1 MNALRSWYLIAASAG
16 LAFPH
21 PLVGQ
26 ALDFETVLVTEG
38 IYAFIPSDRGV
49 GNSVA
54 IITEDAVVVVDAAL
68 PSLARAVIEKIRTFT
83 DKPVRYVVNTHWHD
97 DHIWGNQ
104 EYSAAFDGVEFIAHE
119 NTHQDML
126 ALAVP
131 GLARNIESLTARVV
145 ERDSLLKKGVD
156 ADGEP
161 LTAERRAAIEERQQL
176 FREVLRDFESIEPT
190 PPTLTFQD
198 SHVLYPDGD
207 PIHILYFGRG
217 NTRGDAVVY
226 LPSKRVVITGDLLT
240 YPIPVAAG
248 AFVFDWIVTMER
260 LASLEAGVIVPGHGP
275 VMRDWQYFERVT
287 RLLSSVVAQV
297 ISAIAQ
303 GMSLEQTLETVD
315 VEDLRAQFVGD
326 DTALDRAFDVFFLK
340 PAIES
345 TYESQAGEP
354 GN

>member
-1 MNALRSWYLIAASAG
+1 LRSWCLFAAG

-21 PLVGQ
+21 PLIGQ
-26 ALDFETVLVTEG
+26 ALDLETVRVAEG
-38 IYAFIPSDRGV
+38 VYAFIPSDRGV

-68 PSLARAVIEKIRTFT
+68 PSTARAIIEKIRSFT

-104 EYSAAFDGVEFIAHE
+104 AYGAAFDGVEFIAHE
-119 NTHQDML
+119 NTQQDIV

-131 GLARNIESLTARVV
+131 GLARNIEGLTARIA
-145 ERDSLLKKGVD
+145 ERDSLLKMGVD

-190 PPTLTFQD
+190 LPTLTFQD
-198 SHVLYPDGD
+198 SHVLFPDGD
-207 PIHILYFGRG
+207 PIHILYFGQG

-226 LPSKRVVITGDLLT
+226 VPSKKVVITGDLLT

-248 AFVFDWIVTMER
+248 SFVVDWILTMER
-260 LASLEAGVIVPGHGP
+260 LASLEADVIVPGHGP
-275 VMRDWQYFERVT
+275 VTRDWAYFELVT
-287 RLLSSVVAQV
+287 RLLTSVVNQV
-297 ISAIAQ
+297 RTAIAQ
-303 GMSLEQTLETVD
+303 GLSLEQTLDTVD
-315 VEDLRAQFVGD
+315 VEDFKAQFVGD
-326 DTALDRAFDVFFLK
+326 DAALDRAFDAFFLN

-345 TYESQAGEP
+345 AYKSEAEEP